1 VKVSPVSVIGLLLSI
16 DLAGVVLLSLA
27 LVVGSAGLKV
37 KLVFLLVV
45 NNVALVLL
53 ALALVMGLAGSVTS
67 TVLLS
72 LALVV
77 RGTGL

>member
-1 VKVSPVSVIGLLLSI
+1 
-16 DLAGVVLLSLA
+16 
-27 LVVGSAGLKV
+27 VVGSAGLKV

-53 ALALVMGLAGSVTS
+53 ALALVMGLGGSVTS